1 MSRRKW
7 ILNNNS
13 DYNTVRTNGFCAD
26 IVKDLIRE
34 KRRILDHYEDNGFDH
49 PKTIELLDNFFSRFA
64 SYTDNMIT
72 NKDLKGE

>member
-34 KRRILDHYEDNGFDH
+34 KKIILDHYEDNGFNH
-49 PKTIELLDNFFSRFA
+49 PRTVELLDDFFSRFA
-64 SYTDNMIT
+64 SYTQNIT
-72 NKDLKGE
+72 INKD

>member
-26 IVKDLIRE
+26 WAI
-34 KRRILDHYEDNGFDH
+34 N
-49 PKTIELLDNFFSRFA
+49 T
-64 SYTDNMIT
+64 
-72 NKDLKGE
+72 